1 LQLPATRLRL
11 LAAARRCV
19 LTAEPGLLVCRLLAQ
34 AHALEVR
41 NMPAPCE
48 FAQEQISTVEA
59 DHALGGVLVTV
70 VGAALL
76 RSFT

>member
-1 LQLPATRLRL
+1 
-11 LAAARRCV
+11 V
-19 LTAEPGLLVCRLLAQ
+19 VTAEPGLLVCRLLAQ
-34 AHALEVR
+34 ARAIEVR

-48 FAQEQISTVEA
+48 IAQEQLSTVGAE
-59 DHALGGVLVTV
+59 HALGGVLVTV